1 MRSCDESLVT
11 LAFLWKKLSPPQF
24 YKNLTRKTAFFEG
37 WSWSKFNNLV
47 LALGT
52 NLKFYAGVAKGLKLS
67 QRVLEAN
74 VYICRSYRGKTGRR
88 NIIMNR
94 VKILNYRSRDMLKFG
109 FLDKGLGTI
118 SPAHFV
124 YDFSTKMFLML
135 YSINWSNFIV
145 WLPFCL

>member
-1 MRSCDESLVT
+1 MSTFVEVT
-11 LAFLWKKLSPPQF
+11 GEKLEE
-24 YKNLTRKTAFFEG
+24 N
-37 WSWSKFNNLV
+37 
-47 LALGT
+47 
-52 NLKFYAGVAKGLKLS
+52 
-67 QRVLEAN
+67 
-74 VYICRSYRGKTGRR
+74 RR

-135 YSINWSNFIV
+135 YSIN
-145 WLPFCL
+145 